1 MSKEKLRIPVGKLF
15 EFLGVD
21 NEEYNEFQDVDRDVL
36 IKDSDGE
43 YVKINSF
50 IKKRGDVFTH
60 EFQDNTTLTCDEN
73 HLVKNWETG
82 EFDHISDVL
91 NVETIHGRKKVVE
104 RRYEGFKD
112 VYDFSLNDPHEYI
125 TSSGIICHNTSLAK
139 IIVNN
144 VDCDYMYINAS
155 DENSVD
161 TMRNKI
167 KHYASS
173 VAMNNLK
180 IIILDEA
187 DFLSP
192 SSQAALRRIMEDFA
206 DTTRFIL
213 CCNYLNKV
221 VDPVV
226 SRTQSF
232 KVLPPEKSTVAKKL
246 AAILVNEGINFN
258 KEQVKLIVNQ
268 YYPDIRKVFNNAQ
281 QNTIDGKLQVNEE
294 DMVESSYKLKLVKLL
309 QDDSKSKNDLFQEIR
324 ELTAN
329 SPIDSY
335 EEVYRY
341 LFDEVD
347 EYAKGNVAD
356 VYLQLAESLFEDSMT
371 TDGEITF
378 SACII
383 NIIDIIR

>member
-144 VDCDYMYINAS
+144 IDCDYMYINAS